1 MCERD
6 PIVYQP
12 VNCRRYDVLV
22 AERANRVETLLVGAV
37 PENVRSLLIH
47 GLIRRCIAS
56 EWKLRVPRTTRP
68 GVLLFTARAL
78 IVTRRVS
85 EVLSRKSSLT
95 RFEVALFRSR
105 EATAA
110 CSLGRKPKGFEGQY
124 PISREAATAIR
135 A

>member
-1 MCERD
+1 MRERD
-6 PIVYQP
+6 PVVYQP
-12 VNCRRYDVLV
+12 VNCRRYDVLI

-37 PENVRSLLIH
+37 PKNVRSLLIH
-47 GLIRRCIAS
+47 GSIRRCIAS
-56 EWKLRVPRTTRP
+56 EWKLRVPRTARP
-68 GVLLFTARAL
+68 GVLFTARAL

-95 RFEVALFRSR
+95 RFEVALVRSR

-110 CSLGRKPKGFEGQY
+110 CSLGRKPKGFEGKY